1 MNKAPSLFSTLRELK
16 GNQKAYVFSD
26 PLWAIPYNLFTP
38 FASMYMAAV
47 GLGDAQIGLIAS
59 LGLLLQFVWAL
70 LSGAIVDKYGRRRTM
85 LVFGLV
91 CWIIPCGLWAAAQ
104 GYWHFLVAVFFNSM
118 WRVTGNSFSCMMVED
133 GDPDAL
139 VNTYAILNMLGM
151 LAGLLAP
158 IAGLCIDRFTLVPA
172 MRVLYGLSLL
182 LMTAKFLL
190 QYRFSRES
198 TVGLRRMEECKGHSI
213 ASLSLRGWR
222 TYARIIFQRRIL
234 LCVIWATLSN
244 SFSTIQSTFW
254 PLFITSSYAIP
265 DSMVAVFSTVKTA
278 VSLLT
283 YLIIA
288 PHIRLHMVRRPLL
301 SGILAQAL
309 GLSVLLVCL
318 PLSQTAV
325 WAVFFSA
332 ACDAFGLAM
341 LGPLS
346 DSLMS
351 VSLPNLER
359 ARMNSFIA
367 AVILLISTPAGWIAG
382 LLSQLSRA
390 YPLMLN
396 LGILMAQAVVAMC
409 IARLVQSSPQQSV
422 EA

>member
-1 MNKAPSLFSTLRELK
+1 
-16 GNQKAYVFSD
+16 
-26 PLWAIPYNLFTP
+26 
-38 FASMYMAAV
+38 
-47 GLGDAQIGLIAS
+47 
-59 LGLLLQFVWAL
+59 
-70 LSGAIVDKYGRRRTM
+70 
-85 LVFGLV
+85 
-91 CWIIPCGLWAAAQ
+91 
-104 GYWHFLVAVFFNSM
+104 
-118 WRVTGNSFSCMMVED
+118 MMVED

-139 VNTYAILNMLGM
+139 VNTYSILNMMGM

-158 IAGLCIDRFTLVPA
+158 FAGLCIDRFTLAPA
-172 MRVLYGLSLL
+172 MRVLYVLSLL

-190 QYRFSRES
+190 QYRLSRES
-198 TVGLRRMEECKGHSI
+198 TVGLRRMEECKGSSV

-222 TYARIIFQRRIL
+222 TYVRIIFQRQIL

-244 SFSTIQSTFW
+244 SFSTIQTTFW
-254 PLFITSSYAIP
+254 PLFITSSYIIP
-265 DSMVAVFSTVKTA
+265 DSMVAVFSTVKTV

-283 YLIIA
+283 YLILA
-288 PHIRLHMVRRPLL
+288 PRIRLHMVRRPLL
-301 SGILAQAL
+301 SGIFAQAL

-318 PLSQTAV
+318 PLSSRAV

-332 ACDAFGLAM
+332 ACDAYGLAM

-367 AVILLISTPAGWIAG
+367 AVILLVSTPAGWIAG
-382 LLSQLSRA
+382 QLSQLDRTL
-390 YPLMLN
+390 PLTLN
-396 LGILMAQAVVAMC
+396 LCILAAQAVVALR
-409 IARLVQSSPQQSV
+409 IARVVKAAPKQTA